1 MAFGRPL
8 TSSPVLSGDSTPT
21 VPIPVVVAARARGP
35 VLVRAALAAI
45 GLLAGVIYAWGIT
58 VRPVHNYYA
67 SAVRSMAG
75 SWRAFVFGG
84 FDPQGSISIDK
95 IPGAFWLQ
103 ALSVKAFGFHD
114 WSVALPSVVEAVL
127 TVLVLYK
134 VVQRWAGPAAG
145 LLATLVMALTPIAA
159 ALAKAQIADTLL
171 TLLLVCAAGA
181 WQKSVLDD
189 KPLWPCAVW
198 IGLAFHVKMVQAWLV
213 LPVFVIGYLLFARR
227 RRIGRLAVAG
237 VVMLAVSSVWVVI
250 TLLTPPADR
259 PYIDATNDNNP
270 LSMVLGYNAASRF
283 HGGNGW
289 RDLLSAHTFVQ
300 VGWMYP
306 ICLLAVG
313 LGLRWTRERSGY
325 AMWGLWL
332 AVHMLAFGF
341 GQFRHAYYVIVMAP
355 AVAAL
360 TGAGLVLCWR
370 ERDRRPWLLP
380 TVVLVSVGWA
390 LALPHRSLT
399 AALTALALCSVLA
412 LLAARTKRLAALGAV
427 VGLVAVLITPAAW
440 TLSTDSK
447 VAKANAANPAVDAK
461 PRKPHLL
468 SKQDRELLDYVQ
480 RGSGNA
486 RYVLAV
492 DGAGPAATLISQAGA
507 SVLPMGGFSAK
518 TPFPTASEFQSLIH
532 TGQLRYVQGKVEKP
546 ARTVAQK
553 NMAWAA
559 EHCHEVRE
567 QLYDCA
573 GK

>member
-1 MAFGRPL
+1 MAIGRAL
-8 TSSPVLSGDSTPT
+8 TSSPVLLPDDAT
-21 VPIPVVVAARARGP
+21 VPIPVATRGF
-35 VLVRAALAAI
+35 VWIRVALAAI
-45 GLLAGVIYAWGIT
+45 GLLAGGIYAWGIT

-114 WSVALPSVVEAVL
+114 WSVALPSVLEAVV

-134 VVQRWAGPAAG
+134 VVCRWSGPAAG
-145 LLATLVMALTPIAA
+145 LLAALVMALTPIAA

-198 IGLAFHVKMVQAWLV
+198 VGLAFHVKMVQAWLV
-213 LPVFVIGYLLFARR
+213 LPVFVVGYLLFARR
-227 RRIGRLAVAG
+227 RRFGRLAVAG
-237 VVMLAVSSVWVVI
+237 VVTLAVSSVWVVI
-250 TLLTPPADR
+250 ALLTPAADR
-259 PYIDATNDNNP
+259 PYIDATTDNNP

-283 HGGNGW
+283 RGGNGW
-289 RDLLSAHTFVQ
+289 RDLLSEHTFVQ
-300 VGWMYP
+300 IGWMYP
-306 ICLLAVG
+306 ICLLAVL
-313 LGLRWTRERSGY
+313 LGLRWTRERTGY

-332 AVHMLAFGF
+332 AVHMLAFGL
-341 GQFRHAYYVIVMAP
+341 GQFRHAYYVIVLAP

-360 TGAGLVLCWR
+360 TGAGLVLFWR
-370 ERDRRPWLLP
+370 ERARRPWLLP
-380 TVVLVSVGWA
+380 TVLLATAGWA

-399 AALTALALCSVLA
+399 AAITVLTMIAVLA
-412 LLAARTKRLAALGAV
+412 LLAARTSRLAALGAV
-427 VGLVAVLITPAAW
+427 IGLVAVLITPAAW
-440 TLSTDSK
+440 TFSTDVK
-447 VAKANAANPAVDAK
+447 VSRANAANPAVDAK

-468 SKQDRELLDYVQ
+468 SKEDRELLDYVQ

-518 TPFPTASEFQSLIH
+518 TPFPTAEQFRALI
-532 TGQLRYVQGKVEKP
+532 TSGQLRYVQGKVSKP
-546 ARTVAQK
+546 ANTTARTNVD
-553 NMAWAA
+553 WAA
-559 EHCHEVRE
+559 EHCREVRPH
-567 QLYDCA
+567 LYDCV
-573 GK
+573 GQ

>member
-1 MAFGRPL
+1 MSFGRTL
-8 TSSPVLSGDSTPT
+8 TGSAPGLAGTET
-21 VPIPVVVAARARGP
+21 VPSSSRDPSFTETTLIRS
-35 VLVRAALAAI
+35 ALAAI
-45 GLLAGVIYAWGIT
+45 GVLAAVIYAWGIT

-103 ALSVKAFGFHD
+103 ALSVRAFGFHD
-114 WSVALPSVVEAVL
+114 WSVALPSVLEAVA

-134 VVQRWAGPAAG
+134 VVRRWAGPAAG
-145 LLATLVMALTPIAA
+145 LLAALVMALTPIAA

-181 WQKSVLDD
+181 WQRSVLDD

-213 LPVFVIGYLLFARR
+213 LPVFALCYLVFARR
-227 RRIGRLAVAG
+227 RLGRLFVAG
-237 VVMLAVSSVWVVI
+237 GVVLAVSSVWVVI
-250 TLLTPPADR
+250 TLLTPAADR
-259 PYIDATNDNNP
+259 PYIDATSDNNP

-283 HGGNGW
+283 RGGNGW
-289 RDLLSAHTFVQ
+289 RDLLSEHTFVQ
-300 VGWMYP
+300 IGWMYP
-306 ICLLAVG
+306 ICLLAVV
-313 LGLRWTRERSGY
+313 LGLLWTRERSGY
-325 AMWGLWL
+325 AMWGMWL
-332 AVHMLAFGF
+332 AVHLLAFGF
-341 GQFRHAYYVIVMAP
+341 GQFRHAYYVVVLAP

-360 TGAGLVLCWR
+360 TGAGLVLFWR
-370 ERDRRPWLLP
+370 ERARRPWLLP
-380 TVVLVSVGWA
+380 MAVLVSAGWA

-399 AALTALALCSVLA
+399 AAVAVLALFAVLA
-412 LLAARTKRLAALGAV
+412 LLAARSSRLVALGAV
-427 VGLVAVLITPAAW
+427 VGLVAVLITPTAW
-440 TLSTDSK
+440 TLSTDQA
-447 VAKANAANPAVDAK
+447 VAKANAANPSVGAK

-468 SKQDRELLDYVQ
+468 SKEDRSLLDYVQ

-518 TPFPTASEFQSLIH
+518 TPFPTASEFRSLIH
-532 TGQLRYVQGKVEKP
+532 TGQLRYVQGEVKKP
-546 ARTVAQK
+546 AKTVAQK
-553 NMAWAA
+553 NVAWAA
-559 EHCHEVRE
+559 EHCPQVRPH
-567 QLYDCA
+567 LYDCA

>member
-1 MAFGRPL
+1 ML
-8 TSSPVLSGDSTPT
+8 
-21 VPIPVVVAARARGP
+21 I
-35 VLVRAALAAI
+35 RAALAAI
-45 GLLAGVIYAWGIT
+45 GILAAVIYAWGIT

-95 IPGAFWLQ
+95 IPGACWLQ

-114 WSVALPSVVEAVL
+114 WSVALPSVAAAVL
-127 TVLVLYK
+127 TILVLYK

-145 LLATLVMALTPIAA
+145 LLAALVMALTPIAA

-181 WQKSVLDD
+181 WQRSVLDD

-198 IGLAFHVKMVQAWLV
+198 IGLAFQVKMVQAWLV
-213 LPVFVIGYLLFARR
+213 LPVFAIGYLIFTRR
-227 RRIGRLAVAG
+227 RRIGRLLVAG
-237 VVMLAVSSVWVVI
+237 VVALAVSSVWVVL

-259 PYIDATNDNNP
+259 PYIDATTDNNP
-270 LSMVLGYNAASRF
+270 LSMVLGYNAAGRF

-289 RDLLSAHTFVQ
+289 RDLLSEHTFVQ
-300 VGWMYP
+300 IGWMYP

-313 LGLRWTRERSGY
+313 LGLLRARERGGY
-325 AMWGLWL
+325 AMWGMWL
-332 AVHMLAFGF
+332 AVHLLAFGF
-341 GQFRHAYYVIVMAP
+341 GQFRHAYYVIVLAP

-360 TGAGLVLCWR
+360 TGAGLVLFWR
-370 ERDRRPWLLP
+370 ERARWPWLLP
-380 TVVLVSVGWA
+380 AMVLVSVGWA
-390 LALPHRSLT
+390 LVLPHRSLT
-399 AALTALALCSVLA
+399 AAMAVLALFSVLA
-412 LLAARTKRLAALGAV
+412 LLAARTPRLVAVGAA

-440 TLSTDSK
+440 TLSTDTA
-447 VAKANAANPAVDAK
+447 VDRANAANPAVDAK

-468 SKQDRELLDYVQ
+468 SKEDRELLAYV
-480 RGSGNA
+480 RHGSGDA

-507 SVLPMGGFSAK
+507 SVLPMGGFSTK
-518 TPFPTASEFQSLIH
+518 TPFPTASQFQSLIRS
-532 TGQLRYVQGKVEKP
+532 GQLRYVQGKVKKP
-546 ARTVAQK
+546 AKTVAQQ
-553 NMAWAA
+553 NVAWAA
-559 EHCHEVRE
+559 EHCREVRE
-567 QLYDCA
+567 HLYDCA